1 MRKLVLLL
9 PLLFCSPALASL
21 DQAEI
26 KGLGWVGGPKEAAL
40 TYEIYC
46 GEGESKEVCDV
57 VFLDDAIQV
66 GEDLI
71 PHSQIV
77 HFWRNHEVYGS
88 GYVKE
93 HVYIRFLDASGVKRI
108 VKFILINKR
117 DAAEFWN
124 LLNVIT
130 NP

>member
-1 MRKLVLLL
+1 MLLL

-26 KGLGWVGGPKEAAL
+26 KGLDWGRGPKEAAL

-57 VFLDDAIQV
+57 DFLDDAIQV

-77 HFWRNHEVYGS
+77 HFWRNHDIYGS
-88 GYVKE
+88 GYVKD
-93 HVYIRFLDASGVKRI
+93 HIYIRFVDDSGVKRI

-124 LLNVIT
+124 LLNVLM